1 MSGMT
6 AGTIQ
11 QAKVELNC
19 DMQSLIPALCQDVYH
34 YMDLI
39 DAVRNPT
46 FNLPMMMPYG
56 RFRFLLEQLAEK
68 QHCQTFLSLDPKL
81 PLSPGNR
88 RMLCLSGDSSL
99 LEELSG
105 RLILTL
111 DMSTDDILALRVR
124 DPGVKNCKFAD
135 EHIMF
140 PILPGTQFSIT
151 YRSIRVSHLHTEAH
165 REWLLRLRASESGML
180 SRSALMLVTDL
191 SMPISIIPGLETRRK
206 LESICHAE
214 DLVPLPSVPP
224 YLDMSF
230 SNQVAAAS
238 GYSDQY
244 HNNPFL
250 RP

>member
-1 MSGMT
+1 MPILGLPKRFTLANWIITMSGMT

-111 DMSTDDILALRVR
+111 DMSTD
-124 DPGVKNCKFAD
+124 
-135 EHIMF
+135 
-140 PILPGTQFSIT
+140 T
-151 YRSIRVSHLHTEAH
+151 YLH
-165 REWLLRLRASESGML
+165 
-180 SRSALMLVTDL
+180 
-191 SMPISIIPGLETRRK
+191 
-206 LESICHAE
+206 C
-214 DLVPLPSVPP
+214 
-224 YLDMSF
+224 
-230 SNQVAAAS
+230 AS
-238 GYSDQY
+238 GIQVSRTVSLQTSISCFRYSLGL
-244 HNNPFL
+244 NSPSRIAL
-250 RP
+250 SA